1 MPKLPIYLDNN
12 ATTPTDPRVLDVM
25 LPYFTE
31 KFGNAASRHHAF
43 GWTAEDAVDLARE
56 QAASLIGASP
66 EELIF
71 TSGATESVN
80 MALKG
85 VFEAYR
91 SKGNHI
97 ITLATEHSCVLDTC
111 RYIERSG
118 GKVTYLPVQPD
129 GLLNIEMLRAAITAE
144 TILISVMYANNETG
158 VIQPM
163 EDIGRIAGEKSIIFH
178 TDATQGAGKIPLNVD
193 TGGIGLLSF
202 SAHKLYGPKGAGA
215 LFVRRKNPR
224 VRLTPLIEGGGHEKG
239 LRSGTLNVPGIVG
252 FGKACEVCLT
262 QMEKDGQK
270 LSLLRDK
277 LESGLLEIPGTALNG
292 NTHNRLPH
300 VSNIRFAGLKGDL
313 LMSAMPDLAISSG
326 SACTSASPEPSHVLT
341 AMGLSEEEARS
352 SLRFSLGRF
361 TEETDIDFA
370 VNICR
375 NAIESLRDSTKHS

>member
-12 ATTPTDPRVLDVM
+12 ATTPADPRVLDVM

-56 QAASLIGASP
+56 QAAALIGAAP

-85 VFEAYR
+85 VSEAYR
-91 SKGNHI
+91 SKGNHF
-97 ITLATEHSCVLDTC
+97 ITVTTEHSCVMDTC
-111 RYIERSG
+111 RHIEKAG
-118 GKVTYLPVQPD
+118 GRVTWLPVLSD
-129 GLLNIEMLRAAITAE
+129 GLLDTEALRAAITPQ
-144 TILISVMYANNETG
+144 TVLISVMYANNETG

-163 EDIGRIAGEKSIIFH
+163 EEIGRIAREKGVILH
-178 TDATQGAGKIPLNVD
+178 TDATQAAGKVPLNVD
-193 TGGIGLLSF
+193 TSGIGLLSF
-202 SAHKLYGPKGAGA
+202 SAHKLYGPKGVGA
-215 LFVRRKNPR
+215 LYIRRRNPR

-252 FGKACEVCLT
+252 FGKACQIAAE
-262 QMEKDGQK
+262 QMEKDSQK
-270 LSLLRDK
+270 LSVLRDK
-277 LESGLLEIPGTALNG
+277 LERALLEIPGTAVNG
-292 NTHNRLPH
+292 NTHSRLPH

-313 LMSAMPDLAISSG
+313 LMAAMPDLAISSG
-326 SACTSASPEPSHVLT
+326 SACTSASPEPSHVLM
-341 AMGLSEEEARS
+341 AMGLNEEEARA

-370 VNICR
+370 INTCR
-375 NAIESLRDSTKHS
+375 KAVEKLRSNG